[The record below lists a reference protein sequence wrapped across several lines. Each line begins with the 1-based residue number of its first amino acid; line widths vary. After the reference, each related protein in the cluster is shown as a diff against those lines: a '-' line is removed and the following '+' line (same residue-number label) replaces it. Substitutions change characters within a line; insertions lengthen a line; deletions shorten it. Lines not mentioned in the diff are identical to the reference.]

1 MLEKNRGKSAGE
13 GHSEDGHPR
22 QQEDRT
28 GGSPE
33 LHCNIFLAK
42 IEEKGLAEV
51 SYYCGLIYL
60 YLHFIPKESEVG
72 LTCHL
77 QEN

>member
-1 MLEKNRGKSAGE
+1 MQDGTCKDAWCRRTSGAELLDFSSKGKG
-13 GHSEDGHPR
+13 P
-22 QQEDRT
+22 
-28 GGSPE
+28 
-33 LHCNIFLAK
+33 
-42 IEEKGLAEV
+42 AEV

-72 LTCHL
+72 LTCHV